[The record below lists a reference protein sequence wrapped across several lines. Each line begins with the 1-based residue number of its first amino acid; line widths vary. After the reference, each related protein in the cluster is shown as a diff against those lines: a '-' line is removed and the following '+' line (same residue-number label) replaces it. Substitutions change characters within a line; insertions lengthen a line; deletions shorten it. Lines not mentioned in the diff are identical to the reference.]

1 MSAWF
6 IGLILAF
13 GFLLSV
19 RTVLAFRAPNLQIR
33 ISGRNAESTSWKLK
47 SLAQLG
53 ATGKKSNSVKLQ
65 IMFELPEIAELL
77 AVALAAGE
85 TLYSAIQ
92 QVAFRANG
100 VFPRELQ
107 NLIKAL
113 DLGSNLPT
121 ELDALVD
128 RVPGR
133 QVAEFSSKL
142 QLAISR
148 GTPLAA
154 VMTEQAMSV
163 RGELQQQLLA
173 AAGRN
178 ETRMLIPLIFLILP
192 VTVLFA
198 IYPSLQLLNLT
209 YN

>member
-6 IGLILAF
+6 IGLILAS
-13 GFLLSV
+13 GVLLSV
-19 RTVLAFRAPNLQIR
+19 RTVLALRTPNLQVR
-33 ISGRNAESTSWKLK
+33 LAGRTAESTRWKLK
-47 SLAQLG
+47 SLAQLA
-53 ATGKKSNSVKLQ
+53 ATGKRSNSVKLQ

-92 QVAFRANG
+92 LVAFRANG
-100 VFPRELQ
+100 LLPRELQ
-107 NLIKAL
+107 NLIRVL
-113 DLGSNLPT
+113 DLGSNLPA

-128 RVPGR
+128 RIPGR

-142 QLAISR
+142 QLAIAR

-154 VMTEQAMSV
+154 VMSEQALSV
-163 RGELQQQLLA
+163 RGELHQQLMA
-173 AAGRN
+173 AAGKN

-198 IYPSLQLLNLT
+198 VYPSLQLLNLT